1 MTLTSESFTDGQP
14 CPPEFAFCV
23 PSGNATSPTLSANQ
37 SPELTWADFPAA
49 TKSFALVFVD
59 RDVPAFRDGVN
70 EQGKTVAFD
79 RERTD
84 FYHWV
89 LVDIPAGRTA
99 LHAGHDSDGVTPRGK
114 DLRPTPYGTRGR
126 NDYTGWFAGD
136 ADMEGVYGG
145 YDGPC
150 PPWNDER
157 IHRYELTVYA
167 LDTETLGLDEDFG
180 GADALRAMEGHVL
193 DQASLT
199 VTYHTYPDARPA
211 DG

>member
-1 MTLTSESFTDGQP
+1 MTLTSESLTDGQP
-14 CPPEFAFCV
+14 CPPRFAFCV
-23 PSGNATSPTLSANQ
+23 PSDGKATLGANRSPQ
-37 SPELTWADFPAA
+37 LTWSDFPAS

-59 RDVPAFRDGVN
+59 RDVPAFGDNVN
-70 EQGKTVAFD
+70 TEGQTVEHD
-79 RERTD
+79 RKRTD

-89 LVDIPAGRTA
+89 LVDIPADRTS
-99 LHAGHDSDGVTPRGK
+99 LGAGDDSDGVTPRGK
-114 DLRPTPYGTRGR
+114 DLGPTPYGTRGR
-126 NDYTGWFAGD
+126 NDYTSWFQGD

-167 LDTETLGLDEDFG
+167 LDTETLGLSGDFG
-180 GADALRAMEGHVL
+180 GSDVIEALDGHVL

-211 DG
+211 TD